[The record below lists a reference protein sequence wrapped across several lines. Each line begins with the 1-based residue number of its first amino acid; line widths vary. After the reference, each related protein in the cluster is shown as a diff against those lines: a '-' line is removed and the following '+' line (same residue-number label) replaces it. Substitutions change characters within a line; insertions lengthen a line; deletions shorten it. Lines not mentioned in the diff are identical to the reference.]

1 MTIRTVRCLIFLA
14 AFWTLGA
21 VGAAAQDLRL
31 VTAAADQDR
40 EAVLALLGERVDVN
54 TARPDGVT
62 ALLWAAHWDDI
73 ELAERLLDAGADVNA
88 ADDHGV
94 TALERAAE
102 NASVA
107 MVETLLAAGADVD
120 AAQTSGLTPLM
131 TAARTGS
138 VDVVREFI
146 AGGADVNAAVTATG
160 STALMWAVS
169 ERHPEVV
176 RLLLVAGADPRA
188 STLKGFTPL
197 MYAAR
202 NGDVATAAVL
212 IAAGSDVNEPSADGT
227 HVLPFSIVSG
237 QDEFALYLLE
247 QGADP
252 NGKMGGV
259 SALHAAAGNVSPWLL
274 EWYRRHGRNRLYAGL
289 GGARLG
295 AARRLALVEALLE
308 RGADPNGRITAWAMI
323 MNYIGYP
330 RKGAFEPF
338 ACGTGDLRGA
348 TPLWVAAYDMNGAR
362 GQAHVFAVMPS
373 ATTTGVGVMRALLD
387 AGADLH
393 LTTSDGTTP
402 LMAAAGLGPATYTPR
417 EPRGVRARSSER
429 AVEFLHGAG
438 ADINATNEAN
448 FTALHGAAFRG
459 MNEVIDYLVANG
471 ADIDARDF
479 RGRTAYRMAEG
490 SKQSFQFQSWPE
502 TAALPRAAWGQHRV
516 GDSRDGPGT
525 AAGHPGRRRR
535 TTSRDGA
542 RNSGD
547 AATAAA
553 RDHRRSTCV
562 RARGRRAFPGAVGL
576 RTAPVPF
583 HHGTVTA
590 AHTVDGVRLPLGDAP
605 DPVHRNGDGS
615 LAVAGI
621 LFEEGPAT
629 VRVAPV
635 SAHLPPEP
643 AASVVAPGSLDPRR
657 SFPRAAGRG
666 GTGGRSPPRTAR
678 RTSPG

>member
-1 MTIRTVRCLIFLA
+1 MTTTIPTLRHLVFLA
-14 AFWTLGA
+14 AFCAFGA
-21 VGAAAQDLRL
+21 AAAAAQDLRI
-31 VTAAADQDR
+31 VTAAADQDP
-40 EAVLALLGERVDVN
+40 ESVLALLDQGVDPN
-54 TARPDGVT
+54 AARPDGAT
-62 ALLWAAHWDDI
+62 ALLWAAHWDDV
-73 ELAERLLDAGADVNA
+73 ELVERLLRSGADVNA

-94 TALERAAE
+94 TPLERAAE

-107 MVETLLAAGADVD
+107 MVEMLLAAGADVH
-120 AAQTSGLTPLM
+120 ARQTSGLTPLM

-138 VDVVREFI
+138 VDVVQALIR
-146 AGGADVNAAVTATG
+146 GGAYINAAVTATG

-169 ERHPEVV
+169 ERHPAIVHA
-176 RLLLVAGADPRA
+176 LLAAGADPRA
-188 STLKGFTPL
+188 STIKGFTPL

-202 NGDVATAAVL
+202 NGDVATAADL

-237 QDEFALYLLE
+237 QDAFAMFLLE

-252 NGKMGGV
+252 NGEMGGV

-295 AARRLALVEALLE
+295 EARRLALVEALLA
-308 RGADPNGRITAWAMI
+308 RGADPNARITAWAMI

-373 ATTTGVGVMRALLD
+373 GTTTGVDVMRALID
-387 AGADLH
+387 GGADLH

-429 AVEFLHGAG
+429 AVEFLHRAG
-438 ADINATNEAN
+438 ADINAVNEAN

-459 MNEVIDYLVANG
+459 MNEVIEYLVDNG

-479 RGRTAYRMAEG
+479 RGRTVYRMAEG

-502 TAALPRAAWGQHRV
+502 TAALLARLGANTELGI
-516 GDSRDGPGT
+516 PGT
-525 AAGHPGRRRR
+525 VQERLRDIPVDAGNDQP
-535 TTSRDGA
+535 
-542 RNSGD
+542 
-547 AATAAA
+547 
-553 RDHRRSTCV
+553 
-562 RARGRRAFPGAVGL
+562 
-576 RTAPVPF
+576 
-583 HHGTVTA
+583 
-590 AHTVDGVRLPLGDAP
+590 
-605 DPVHRNGDGS
+605 
-615 LAVAGI
+615 
-621 LFEEGPAT
+621 
-629 VRVAPV
+629 
-635 SAHLPPEP
+635 
-643 AASVVAPGSLDPRR
+643 
-657 SFPRAAGRG
+657 
-666 GTGGRSPPRTAR
+666 
-678 RTSPG
+678 

>member
-1 MTIRTVRCLIFLA
+1 MTTTIPTLRHLVFLA
-14 AFWTLGA
+14 AFCAFGA
-21 VGAAAQDLRL
+21 AAAAAQDLRI
-31 VTAAADQDR
+31 VTAAADQDP
-40 EAVLALLGERVDVN
+40 ESVLALLDQGVDPN
-54 TARPDGVT
+54 AARPDGAT
-62 ALLWAAHWDDI
+62 ALLWAAHWDDV
-73 ELAERLLDAGADVNA
+73 ELVERLLRSGADVNA

-94 TALERAAE
+94 TPLERAAE

-107 MVETLLAAGADVD
+107 MVEMLLAAGADVH
-120 AAQTSGLTPLM
+120 ARQTSGLTPLM

-138 VDVVREFI
+138 VDVVQALIR
-146 AGGADVNAAVTATG
+146 GGAYINAAVTATG

-169 ERHPEVV
+169 ERHPAIVHA
-176 RLLLVAGADPRA
+176 LLAAGADPRA
-188 STLKGFTPL
+188 STIKGFTPL

-202 NGDVATAAVL
+202 NGDVATAADL

-237 QDEFALYLLE
+237 QDAFAMFLLE

-252 NGKMGGV
+252 NGEMGGV

-295 AARRLALVEALLE
+295 EARRLALVEALLA
-308 RGADPNGRITAWAMI
+308 RGADPNARITAWAMI

-373 ATTTGVGVMRALLD
+373 GTTTGVDVMRALID
-387 AGADLH
+387 GGADLH

-429 AVEFLHGAG
+429 AVEFLHRAG
-438 ADINATNEAN
+438 ADINAVNEAN

-459 MNEVIDYLVANG
+459 MNEVIEYLVDNG

-502 TAALPRAAWGQHRV
+502 TAALLARLGANTELGI
-516 GDSRDGPGT
+516 PGT
-525 AAGHPGRRRR
+525 VQERLRDIPVDAGNDQP
-535 TTSRDGA
+535 
-542 RNSGD
+542 
-547 AATAAA
+547 
-553 RDHRRSTCV
+553 
-562 RARGRRAFPGAVGL
+562 
-576 RTAPVPF
+576 
-583 HHGTVTA
+583 
-590 AHTVDGVRLPLGDAP
+590 
-605 DPVHRNGDGS
+605 
-615 LAVAGI
+615 
-621 LFEEGPAT
+621 
-629 VRVAPV
+629 
-635 SAHLPPEP
+635 
-643 AASVVAPGSLDPRR
+643 
-657 SFPRAAGRG
+657 
-666 GTGGRSPPRTAR
+666 
-678 RTSPG
+678 